1 MMTRVSEPMNS
12 PTVPMAS
19 SEADTVALSSQPL
32 NARPA
37 RGGFGREVAGALA
50 VGLSVLA
57 IVVLVFQVL
66 SWVRDVPGPGATMV
80 GGHLGAAVLA
90 VLVQRV
96 ADRNTGVLAAL
107 AGVAVVAI
115 TGVTMW
121 LLWWS

>member
-1 MMTRVSEPMNS
+1 MSESS
-12 PTVPMAS
+12 PTVPLATS
-19 SEADTVALSSQPL
+19 GDTTVALVADPDG
-32 NARPA
+32 PA
-37 RGGFGREVAGALA
+37 SRRGGFGREVAGALA

-66 SWVRDVPGPGATMV
+66 AWIRGVPGPGASMV
-80 GGHLGAAVLA
+80 GGHLGAAILA

-96 ADRNTGVLAAL
+96 ADKNEGVLAAVAAL
-107 AGVAVVAI
+107 AVVAI

>member
-1 MMTRVSEPMNS
+1 VTENS
-12 PTVPMAS
+12 PTVPLS
-19 SEADTVALSSQPL
+19 TSGETTVAL
-32 NARPA
+32 AAGPA
-37 RGGFGREVAGALA
+37 LAPRRGGFARELAGALA

-66 SWVRDVPGPGATMV
+66 AWIRGVPGPGAAMV

-96 ADRNTGVLAAL
+96 ADKNSGVLSAAS
-107 AGVAVVAI
+107 AVAVVAI
-115 TGVTMW
+115 TGATMW

>member
-1 MMTRVSEPMNS
+1 LAAEP
-12 PTVPMAS
+12 PR
-19 SEADTVALSSQPL
+19 E
-32 NARPA
+32 RPR
-37 RGGFGREVAGALA
+37 RGGFGRELAGALA

-57 IVVLVFQVL
+57 IVVVVFQVL
-66 SWVRDVPGPGATMV
+66 AWIRGVPGPGATMV

-96 ADRNTGVLAAL
+96 ADKNEGVLAGLAAL
-107 AGVAVVAI
+107 AVVAI

>member
-1 MMTRVSEPMNS
+1 MNS

-19 SEADTVALSSQPL
+19 SSEADTVALSSEPL
-32 NARPA
+32 HAPPA
-37 RGGFGREVAGALA
+37 RGGFAREVAGALT

-80 GGHLGAAVLA
+80 GGHFGAAVLA

-96 ADRNTGVLAAL
+96 ADKTAGVLAAL
-107 AGVAVVAI
+107 AAVAVVAI

>member
-1 MMTRVSEPMNS
+1 MNS
-12 PTVPMAS
+12 PTVPLATS
-19 SEADTVALSSQPL
+19 GETTVALAAEPL
-32 NARPA
+32 SADPRT
-37 RGGFGREVAGALA
+37 RGGFGRELAGALA

-66 SWVRDVPGPGATMV
+66 AWMRDMPGPGATMV
-80 GGHLGAAVLA
+80 GGHLVAAVLA

-96 ADRNTGVLAAL
+96 ADRNGGWLAGLAAI
-107 AGVAVVAI
+107 AVVAI

>member
-1 MMTRVSEPMNS
+1 M
-12 PTVPMAS
+12 
-19 SEADTVALSSQPL
+19 
-32 NARPA
+32 RPR
-37 RGGFGREVAGALA
+37 RGGFGRELAGALV

-66 SWVRDVPGPGATMV
+66 AWIRGMPGPGATMV
-80 GGHLGAAVLA
+80 LGHLGAAILA

-96 ADRNTGVLAAL
+96 ADKNEGVLAGVAAL
-107 AGVAVVAI
+107 AVVAI

>member
-1 MMTRVSEPMNS
+1 V
-12 PTVPMAS
+12 
-19 SEADTVALSSQPL
+19 
-32 NARPA
+32 

-66 SWVRDVPGPGATMV
+66 AWIRGVPGPGAMMV
-80 GGHLGAAVLA
+80 VGHLSAAVLA

-96 ADRNTGVLAAL
+96 ADRANGAA
-107 AGVAVVAI
+107 AATAAVAVVAI
-115 TGVTMW
+115 TGATMW